1 MSVRLWTELLWVRV
15 QLQSLKALAFCFIV
29 RNLAKKA
36 VLHFLLIILD
46 YIKSTLRKEQ
56 LKGKSWKTKNISFQF
71 QYTKF
76 SQQNNSTRSSCYR
89 CVTRG
94 NKGVISPVLSQ
105 KLKFFSWFWEK
116 YLECGHLKCI
126 FEVFLGEKLRNFTM
140 QGPFFLC
147 CRCIFVKVP

>member
-15 QLQSLKALAFCFIV
+15 QLQSLKALDFCFIV

-36 VLHFLLIILD
+36 VLHFLLIMLD

-105 KLKFFSWFWEK
+105 KLKFFFLILGKVPGMWPFKVHFWSFSRRK
-116 YLECGHLKCI
+116 TPKFYHAG
-126 FEVFLGEKLRNFTM
+126 T
-140 QGPFFLC
+140 FFL
-147 CRCIFVKVP
+147 VL